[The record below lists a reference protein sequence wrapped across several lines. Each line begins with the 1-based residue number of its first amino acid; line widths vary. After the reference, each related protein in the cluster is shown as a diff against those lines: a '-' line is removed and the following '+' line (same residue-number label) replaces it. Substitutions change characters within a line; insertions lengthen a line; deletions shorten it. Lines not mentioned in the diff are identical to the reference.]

1 MLTAGTYVVL
11 AAVVTVVLEVDM
23 AVVLVGL
30 EVVILGTAATLIMV
44 IEVVVSPGI
53 CAVSRSGL
61 LVGAVY

>member
-23 AVVLVGL
+23 AVELVGL
-30 EVVILGTAATLIMV
+30 EVVIFGTAATLIMV